1 MIFPRS
7 SLRTARSHRTGLF
20 LKNKRKGIPANMVNI
35 GITIKIPG
43 SKAFSAIMLVEYNQT
58 QPKYIVL
65 KINMTSMAKIK
76 IGILSK
82 VAFLLKKLFQN
93 LLVYTACEKAY
104 LVERT
109 V

>member
-1 MIFPRS
+1 
-7 SLRTARSHRTGLF
+7 
-20 LKNKRKGIPANMVNI
+20 MVNI

-82 VAFLLKKLFQN
+82 VAFLLKNYSKTYWYIQP
-93 LLVYTACEKAY
+93 VKKPPW
-104 LVERT
+104 
-109 V
+109 

>member
-1 MIFPRS
+1 M
-7 SLRTARSHRTGLF
+7 A
-20 LKNKRKGIPANMVNI
+20 RKGIPANMVNI
-35 GITIKIPG
+35 GITIKIPE
-43 SKAFSAIMLVEYNQT
+43 SKAFSAIMLIEHNQT
-58 QPKYIVL
+58 QPKYIRL
-65 KINMTSMAKIK
+65 KINMTSMTKIK

-93 LLVYTACEKAY
+93 LLVYTACEKAS